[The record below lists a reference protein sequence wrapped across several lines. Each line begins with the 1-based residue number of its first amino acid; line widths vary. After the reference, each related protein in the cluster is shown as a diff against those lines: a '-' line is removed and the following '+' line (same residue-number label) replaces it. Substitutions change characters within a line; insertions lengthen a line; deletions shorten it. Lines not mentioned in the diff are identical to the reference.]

1 MTDHPMKA
9 DVSVSHT
16 LPVPGSQRLLIKNM
30 VCPQCIRVVGEEL
43 AALGLQVHRVA
54 LGEADVA
61 TPDGSEPDY
70 RAIRSGLEQAG
81 FELLEDPRAQ
91 LVDRIKTLLVALIH
105 YPPPGPRL
113 LNYSDYLV
121 EHLGKDYHYLSHLF
135 SASEGLTIEKF
146 IIRQKVERAKELI
159 GYGELSIAEVA
170 QQLGYSS
177 PAHLSRQFRQVTGL
191 TPTEVQRLGPAS
203 PARRS
208 LDSLI

>member
-1 MTDHPMKA
+1 MNA
-9 DVSVSHT
+9 DVSVAHV
-16 LPVPGSQRLLIKNM
+16 LPPPGSHRLLIKNM
-30 VCPQCIRVVGEEL
+30 VCPQCIRVVGEDL
-43 AALGLQVHRVA
+43 AALGLVVHRVA
-54 LGEADVA
+54 LGEADVSM
-61 TPDGSEPDY
+61 PDGTPPDLATI
-70 RAIRSGLEQAG
+70 RAGLHNAG
-81 FELLEDPRAQ
+81 FELLEAPRDQ

-113 LNYSDYLV
+113 LNYSDYLA
-121 EHLGKDYHYLSHLF
+121 EHLEKDYHYLSHLF

-159 GYGELSIAEVA
+159 GYGELSMAEVA

-191 TPTEVQRLGPAS
+191 TPTEFQRLGPAS
-203 PARRS
+203 HARRS

>member
-1 MTDHPMKA
+1 MPHPMHT
-9 DVSVSHT
+9 DVSIAHI
-16 LPVPGSQRLLIKNM
+16 LPPPGSHRLLIKNM
-30 VCPQCIRVVGEEL
+30 DCPQCIRVVGEDL

-54 LGEADVA
+54 LGEADVS
-61 TPDGSEPDY
+61 TPDGAAPDY
-70 RAIRSGLEQAG
+70 AAIRASLHEAG
-81 FELLEDPRAQ
+81 FELLEDPRDQ

-113 LNYSDYLV
+113 LNYSAYLA
-121 EHLGKDYHYLSHLF
+121 EHLHKDYHYLSHLF
-135 SASEGLTIEKF
+135 SAAEGLTIEKF

-159 GYGELSIAEVA
+159 GYGELPIAEVA

-191 TPTEVQRLGPAS
+191 TPTEFQKLGPAS

>member
-1 MTDHPMKA
+1 MTHPMKA
-9 DVSVSHT
+9 DVSIAHV
-16 LPVPGSQRLLIKNM
+16 LPPPGSHRLLIKNM
-30 VCPQCIRVVGEEL
+30 VCPQCIRVVREEL
-43 AALGLQVHRVA
+43 TALGLHVHRVA
-54 LGEADVA
+54 LGEADVS
-61 TPDGSEPDY
+61 TPDGAAPDWA
-70 RAIRSGLEQAG
+70 AIRGSLQDAG
-81 FELLEDPRAQ
+81 FELLEDPRDQ

-121 EHLGKDYHYLSHLF
+121 ENLHKDYHYLSHLF

-159 GYGELSIAEVA
+159 GYGELSIAEVG

-191 TPTEVQRLGPAS
+191 TPTEFQRLGPAS
-203 PARRS
+203 HARRS

>member
-1 MTDHPMKA
+1 
-9 DVSVSHT
+9 
-16 LPVPGSQRLLIKNM
+16 
-30 VCPQCIRVVGEEL
+30 
-43 AALGLQVHRVA
+43 VHRVA
-54 LGEADVA
+54 LGEADVS
-61 TPDGSEPDY
+61 TPDGAAPDLVTV
-70 RAIRSGLEQAG
+70 RASLEDAG
-81 FELLEDPRAQ
+81 FELLEDPRDQ

-135 SASEGLTIEKF
+135 SAFEGLTIEKF
-146 IIRQKVERAKELI
+146 TIRQKVERAKELI
-159 GYGELSIAEVA
+159 GYGELPIAEVA

-191 TPTEVQRLGPAS
+191 TPTEFQRLGPAS
-203 PARRS
+203 HARSS